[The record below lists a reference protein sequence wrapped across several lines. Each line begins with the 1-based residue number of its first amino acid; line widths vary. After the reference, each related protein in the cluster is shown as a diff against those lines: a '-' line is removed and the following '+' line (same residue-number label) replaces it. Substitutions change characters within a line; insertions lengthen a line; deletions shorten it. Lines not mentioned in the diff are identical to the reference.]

1 MGDIKLFRIAD
12 EVIELKGTSFH
23 FEKSLQK
30 LLEDNLETFLGVKF
44 LASEY
49 KTSKKHQGRIDTL
62 GIDENDYPVII
73 EYKRSI
79 NENVINQGLYYLDWL
94 LDHQSDFKLL
104 VMEKLG
110 KQQADNIE
118 WSNPRLLCIAGDFTK
133 YDSYAVEQIDR
144 TIELIRYR
152 YYKDGLLLLELIN
165 VSQTQNKQAT
175 NISNIEELLAKASDD
190 LRDHFA
196 SLKAFLVDLGD
207 DVQMSTLKH
216 YFAFKRLKNFA
227 CVEITLKSEK
237 MRVYTKVDPASI
249 TLEKGFTRDVS
260 QIGHF
265 GTGSLEITIKS
276 DADFEKAKPLLLQSY
291 ELS

>member
-1 MGDIKLFRIAD
+1 MP
-12 EVIELKGTSFH
+12 LKGTSFH

-62 GIDENDYPVII
+62 GIDENGYPVII

-152 YYKDGLLLLELIN
+152 HYKDGLLLLELIN

-175 NISNIEELLAKASDD
+175 SISNIEELLARASDD
-190 LRDHFA
+190 LRDRFA

-227 CVEITLKSEK
+227 CVEITLKSDK

-276 DADFEKAKPLLLQSY
+276 NADFEKAKPLLLQSY